1 MTKYLQVGPATIRLQ
16 APLMSKKLLH
26 FLNPLLQDKKKNVNG
41 VIKLRIGKQRQI
53 NLNRELKLLELITSD
68 IKNLN
73 NPFVKIGLLQALFRF
88 ANFCTQNKP
97 YLLLHGSAASINNNK
112 SILFGDNGKN
122 LGKTSAAVE
131 LGLLSKKF
139 IIDEFSFYD
148 VEKNQI
154 LGYKWAPIHLRK
166 DLIKHLNLKHK
177 FNFETEECLVTPSKL
192 GFKLPK
198 ENQLSMIIYPDYQ
211 PTKKAKLKHLTKQEA
226 RKEVKILSAS
236 HMVKFLNPQF
246 DRMSWI
252 RQDDFSD
259 KTFNIREHCYQVAKK
274 NAPYLEQINQKINS
288 YEIIYNDFCQIP
300 ALVKQAIEQERKNII
315 EHRSASAVIYLIKK
329 DKVKIIL
336 LKKKDGPWVL
346 PKGHIEEGE
355 STEEAVLREAKEEA
369 GLSRGKIVKLLQ
381 KNFYTF
387 EPSYGF
393 AKHKKTV
400 ILYLVKADRISFEPM
415 KYEGFE
421 KVKAFNGEDA
431 VKKAFYNSEKSAI
444 KKALKII
451 RHNIEINE

>member
-1 MTKYLQVGPATIRLQ
+1 MTKYLQIGSAIIKFQTS
-16 APLMSKKLLH
+16 LMSKKLLH
-26 FLNPLLQDKKKNVNG
+26 FLSPLSQNKKQDVDG
-41 VIKLRIGKQRQI
+41 VVKLRIGKQRQI
-53 NLNRELKLLELITSD
+53 NLNQELKLLELVTPDTENINS
-68 IKNLN
+68 
-73 NPFVKIGLLQALFRF
+73 PFVKIGLLQALFRF

-97 YLLLHGSAASINNNK
+97 YLLLHGSAVSIDDNR

-139 IIDEFSFYD
+139 IVDEFSFYD

-154 LGYKWAPIHLRK
+154 LGYKWMPIHLRK

-177 FNFETEECLVTPSKL
+177 FNFGIEECLVTPSKL

-198 ENQLSMIIYPDYQ
+198 KNQLSMIIYPDYQ
-211 PTKKAKLKHLTKQEA
+211 PTKKAKLKRLTRQEA
-226 RKEVKILSAS
+226 REDVKILSAS

-252 RQDDFSD
+252 RQDDSPA
-259 KTFNIREHCYQVAKK
+259 KAFNIRKRCSQIANK
-274 NAPYLEQINQKINS
+274 NASYLEQINQKINS
-288 YEIIYNDFCQIP
+288 YEIIYNDPCQIP
-300 ALVKQAIEQERKNII
+300 VLAKQAVEQEKKKIV
-315 EHRSASAVIYLIKK
+315 EHKSASAVIYLVKK

-336 LKKKDGPWVL
+336 LKKKGGAWVL

-355 STEEAVLREAKEEA
+355 STEEAALRESKEEA
-369 GLSRGKIVKLLQ
+369 GLSKGKIVKLLQ

-387 EPSYGF
+387 EPNYGF

-421 KVKAFNGEDA
+421 KVKSFDGEDA
-431 VKKAFYNSEKSAI
+431 VKKAFYNSEKTAI

-451 RHNIEINE
+451 RP